1 MVFAVPLL
9 FVCFNPTVSSNL
21 CSTMKI
27 AWGKKSKVKKQSV
40 VVSTIPGL
48 PFGAGSDNDEVE
60 REEKSDA
67 NTNCPGTKPVETA
80 ELLQSQGDKLAEV
93 SLFI

>member
-1 MVFAVPLL
+1 
-9 FVCFNPTVSSNL
+9 
-21 CSTMKI
+21 MKI
-27 AWGKKSKVKKQSV
+27 AWGKNSKVKKQSV

-48 PFGAGSDNDEVE
+48 PFGAGRDNDEAE

-80 ELLQSQGDKLAEV
+80 VLLQSQGDKLAEV
-93 SLFI
+93 PLFL